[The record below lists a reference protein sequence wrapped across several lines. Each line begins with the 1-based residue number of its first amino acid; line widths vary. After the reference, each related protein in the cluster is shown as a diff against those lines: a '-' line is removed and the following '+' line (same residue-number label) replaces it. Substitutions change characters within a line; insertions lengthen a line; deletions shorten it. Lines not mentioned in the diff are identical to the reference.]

1 MSLLLIED
9 DPNIVLSLSLALTNA
24 GFKVESASD
33 GREGFDLAN
42 NYKYEAI
49 LLDCNLPRLSG
60 FEIVK
65 KLRAEK
71 CFTPIIILTVL
82 GELNDKIELFN
93 LGADDYLIKP
103 FAISELLAR
112 LRALLRR
119 PPHIQGEILK
129 IGNLELNPDKFLVTK
144 NGIRVPMS
152 AREFSLLEYLMAN
165 QGIFLSRQNIM
176 DKVWDENTDPF
187 SNTVEVHI
195 MNLRKKLETEMEHY
209 IFTASN
215 RGYKVD
221 LEK

>member
-1 MSLLLIED
+1 MSLLLVED

-24 GFKVESASD
+24 GFTVDSASD
-33 GREGFDLAN
+33 GREGFDLARN
-42 NYKYEAI
+42 NKYEAI

-71 CFTPIIILTVL
+71 CFTPIIVLTVL
-82 GELNDKIELFN
+82 NELNDKLELFN

-119 PPHIQGEILK
+119 PRNVQGEILK
-129 IGNLELNPDKFLVTK
+129 VGNLELNPDKFLVTK
-144 NGIRVPMS
+144 NGLRIPMS
-152 AREFSLLEYLMAN
+152 SREFSLLEFLMVN
-165 QGIFLSRQNIM
+165 KGNFLSRQTILE
-176 DKVWDENTDPF
+176 KVWDENADPF

-195 MNLRKKLETEMEHY
+195 MNIRKKLETNSEHY

-221 LEK
+221 TER

>member
-1 MSLLLIED
+1 MSLLLVED

-33 GREGFDLAN
+33 GREGLDLALH
-42 NYKYEAI
+42 YKYELI

-71 CFTPIIILTVL
+71 CATPIIILTVL
-82 GELNDKIELFN
+82 GELNDKVELFN

-103 FAISELLAR
+103 FALAELLAR
-112 LRALLRR
+112 IRALLRR
-119 PPHIQGEILK
+119 PRQIQGEILK
-129 IGNLELNPDKFLVTK
+129 IGNLELDPDKFLVTK
-144 NGIRVPMS
+144 NNTRVHLS
-152 AREFSLLEYLMAN
+152 SREFSLLEYLLAN
-165 QGIFLSRQNIM
+165 KGKFISRQNILE
-176 DKVWDENTDPF
+176 KIWDENADPF

-195 MNLRKKLETEMEHY
+195 MNLRKKLETKDEHY

-215 RGYKVD
+215 RGYKID
-221 LEK
+221 LQK